1 MAIKNKTRYAI
12 LGVISM
18 KPCSGYDIK
27 KFCDKTIS
35 HFWNENFGHIYP
47 VLSQLEK
54 EGLINLSDSSEG
66 CKRKIYEITDKGRK
80 EFCEWLMQPFEP
92 QPPRSELLLK
102 LSFGNYIPKENVIEM
117 MKEVK
122 KIHESK
128 LKEYKQMEESFLN
141 DENAKKHPQYA
152 YWLAPLRYGIV
163 ASEAALK
170 WCEET
175 IENIIRH
182 E

>member
-1 MAIKNKTRYAI
+1 MFFDLLKNKCVLIFLY
-12 LGVISM
+12 
-18 KPCSGYDIK
+18 
-27 KFCDKTIS
+27 
-35 HFWNENFGHIYP
+35 IYP

-54 EGLINLSDSSEG
+54 EGLISLNDRNDG
-66 CKRKIYEITDKGRK
+66 VKRKIYEITDKGRK

-117 MKEVK
+117 MKDVK
-122 KIHESK
+122 KRHEDK
-128 LKEYKQMEESFLN
+128 LKEYKQLEESFLN
-141 DENAKKHPQYA
+141 DVNTKKHPQYA
-152 YWLAPLRYGIV
+152 YWLAPLRYGIL

-175 IENIIRH
+175 IENII
-182 E
+182 

>member
-18 KPCSGYDIK
+18 KPSSGYDIK

-54 EGLINLSDSSEG
+54 EGLIILSDSSEG
-66 CKRKIYEITDKGRK
+66 SKRKIYEITDKGKK

-92 QPPRSELLLK
+92 QPPRSEMLLK
-102 LSFGNYIPKENVIEM
+102 LSFGNYIPKEKVIEM
-117 MKEVK
+117 VKEVK
-122 KIHESK
+122 NIHESR
-128 LKEYKQMEESFLN
+128 LMEYKQMEESFLS

-152 YWLAPLRYGIV
+152 YWLAPLRYGII

-182 E
+182 

>member
-18 KPCSGYDIK
+18 KPSSGYDIK

-54 EGLINLSDSSEG
+54 EGLIILSDSSEG
-66 CKRKIYEITDKGRK
+66 SKRKIYEITGKGKK

-92 QPPRSELLLK
+92 QPPRSEMLLK
-102 LSFGNYIPKENVIEM
+102 LSFGNYIPKEKVIEM
-117 MKEVK
+117 VKEVK
-122 KIHESK
+122 NIHESR
-128 LKEYKQMEESFLN
+128 LMEYKQMEESFLS

-152 YWLAPLRYGIV
+152 YWLAPLRYGII

-182 E
+182 